1 MLTITDVHVHY
12 PVGRKILRAVDGVSL
27 DVAAGETLGIVGESG
42 CGKSTL
48 AKAVLGLV
56 KPVQGS
62 VTVDSQNPDG
72 LSGTALLGFR
82 RNVQMVF
89 QDPYASLSPRRTI
102 LQSLLEPLEVHQI
115 GNDRKERIAR
125 AEATLDAVGL
135 DRTSLSRYPHEF
147 SGGQRQRIGIA
158 RAIIADPK
166 LVILDEPVSA
176 LDISVR
182 AQVINLLADIQRTR
196 NVGYM
201 FIGHDLALMRHVTDR
216 VAVMYLGRVVELGA
230 TAEIFD
236 NPQHPYTRSL
246 ILSAPSP
253 DPTKRRTTL
262 ALDGDPPSP
271 LDIPAGCRFQT
282 RCAYRTE
289 KCLTDDPQLIQ
300 LGDARRIA
308 CHHSNTLPA
317 WTSV

>member
-1 MLTITDVHVHY
+1 M
-12 PVGRKILRAVDGVSL
+12 
-27 DVAAGETLGIVGESG
+27 
-42 CGKSTL
+42 
-48 AKAVLGLV
+48 
-56 KPVQGS
+56 
-62 VTVDSQNPDG
+62 
-72 LSGTALLGFR
+72 
-82 RNVQMVF
+82 
-89 QDPYASLSPRRTI
+89 
-102 LQSLLEPLEVHQI
+102 
-115 GNDRKERIAR
+115 
-125 AEATLDAVGL
+125 
-135 DRTSLSRYPHEF
+135 SRYPHEF

-216 VAVMYLGRVVELGA
+216 VAVMYLGRVVELGT

-300 LGDARRIA
+300 LADARRIA

-317 WTSV
+317 WISG

>member
-1 MLTITDVHVHY
+1 MLTINDVHVHY
-12 PVGRKILRAVDGVSL
+12 SVGRKILRAVDGVSL

-216 VAVMYLGRVVELGA
+216 VAVMYLGRVVELGT

>member
-216 VAVMYLGRVVELGA
+216 VAVMYLGRVVELGT

-253 DPTKRRTTL
+253 DPTKRRTTS

-271 LDIPAGCRFQT
+271 LDIPSGCRFQT

-308 CHHSNTLPA
+308 CHHSKTLPA
-317 WTSV
+317 WTSG

>member
-216 VAVMYLGRVVELGA
+216 VAVMYLGRVVDLGT

-300 LGDARRIA
+300 LADARRIA

-317 WTSV
+317 WTSG

>member
-1 MLTITDVHVHY
+1 
-12 PVGRKILRAVDGVSL
+12 VDGVSL
-27 DVAAGETLGIVGESG
+27 EIAAGETLGIVGESG

-56 KPVQGS
+56 KPVQGTVS
-62 VTVDSQNPDG
+62 VDGQNPAG
-72 LSGTALLGFR
+72 LSGSALLAFR

-102 LQSLLEPLEVHQI
+102 LQSLLEPLEVHHI
-115 GNDRKERIAR
+115 GSDYADRIAR

-135 DRTSLSRYPHEF
+135 DQVSLRRYPHEF

-182 AQVINLLADIQRTR
+182 AQVINLLADIQRAR

-216 VAVMYLGRVVELGA
+216 VAVMYLGRVVELGT

-246 ILSAPSP
+246 ILSAPNP
-253 DPTKRRTTL
+253 DPTKRRTTP

-271 LDIPAGCRFQT
+271 LDIPTGCRFQA
-282 RCAYRTE
+282 RCAYKSER
-289 KCLTDDPQLIQ
+289 CLSDDPALIQ
-300 LGDARRIA
+300 ISDGRQIA
-308 CHHSNTLPA
+308 CHNSETLPIWSA
-317 WTSV
+317 D

>member
-27 DVAAGETLGIVGESG
+27 DVASGETLGIVGESG

-115 GNDRKERIAR
+115 GNDRKDRITR

-216 VAVMYLGRVVELGA
+216 VAVMYLGRVVELGT

-317 WTSV
+317 WTSG

>member
-253 DPTKRRTTL
+253 DPTKRPHKRASTV
-262 ALDGDPPSP
+262 PPPHPISGP
-271 LDIPAGCRFQT
+271 
-282 RCAYRTE
+282 
-289 KCLTDDPQLIQ
+289 
-300 LGDARRIA
+300 
-308 CHHSNTLPA
+308 S
-317 WTSV
+317 

>member
-216 VAVMYLGRVVELGA
+216 VAVMYLGRVVELGT

-253 DPTKRRTTL
+253 DPTKQRTTL

-317 WTSV
+317 WASV

>member
-115 GNDRKERIAR
+115 GNDRKDRIAR

-216 VAVMYLGRVVELGA
+216 VAVMYLGRVVELGT

>member
-115 GNDRKERIAR
+115 GNDRKDRIAR

-216 VAVMYLGRVVELGA
+216 VAVMYLGRVVELGT

-317 WTSV
+317 WTSG

>member
-1 MLTITDVHVHY
+1 MLTINDVHVHY
-12 PVGRKILRAVDGVSL
+12 PVGRRTLRAVDGVSL

-56 KPVQGS
+56 KPVQGA
-62 VTVDSQNPDG
+62 VTVDGQNPAG
-72 LSGTALLGFR
+72 LSGAALLAFR

-115 GNDRKERIAR
+115 GRDRAERLAR

-135 DRTSLSRYPHEF
+135 DQASLRRYPHEF

-182 AQVINLLADIQRTR
+182 AQVINLLADIQRSR

-216 VAVMYLGRVVELGA
+216 VAVMYLGRVVELGT

-253 DPTKRRTTL
+253 DPTKRRTTPV
-262 ALDGDPPSP
+262 LDGDPPSP
-271 LDIPAGCRFQT
+271 LDIPTGCRFQA
-282 RCAYRTE
+282 RCAYKSERCT
-289 KCLTDDPQLIQ
+289 KDDPALIQ
-300 LGDARRIA
+300 ISNGRQIA
-308 CHHSNTLPA
+308 CHHSDTLPIWSA
-317 WTSV
+317 G

>member
-216 VAVMYLGRVVELGA
+216 VAVMYLGRVVELGT

-317 WTSV
+317 WISE

>member
-115 GNDRKERIAR
+115 GNDRKDRITR

-216 VAVMYLGRVVELGA
+216 VAVMYLGRVVELGT

>member
-62 VTVDSQNPDG
+62 VTVDGQNPDG
-72 LSGTALLGFR
+72 LAGAALLGFR

-115 GNDRKERIAR
+115 GNDRKGRIAR

-271 LDIPAGCRFQT
+271 LNIPAGCRFQT

-317 WTSV
+317 WTSG

>member
-1 MLTITDVHVHY
+1 MLAINDVHVHY
-12 PVGRKILRAVDGVSL
+12 PVGRRTLRAVDGVSL
-27 DVAAGETLGIVGESG
+27 EIAAGETLGIVGESG

-56 KPVQGS
+56 KPVQGTVS
-62 VTVDSQNPDG
+62 VDGQNPAG
-72 LSGTALLGFR
+72 LSGAALLAFR

-102 LQSLLEPLEVHQI
+102 LQSLLEPLEVHHI
-115 GNDRKERIAR
+115 GSDRADRIAR

-135 DRTSLSRYPHEF
+135 DQASLRRYPHEF

-158 RAIIADPK
+158 RAIIAYPK

-182 AQVINLLADIQRTR
+182 AQVINLLADIQRAR

-216 VAVMYLGRVVELGA
+216 VAVMYLGRVVELGT

-246 ILSAPSP
+246 ILSAPNP
-253 DPTKRRTTL
+253 DPTKRRTTP

-271 LDIPAGCRFQT
+271 LDIPTGCRFQA
-282 RCAYRTE
+282 RCAYKSER
-289 KCLTDDPQLIQ
+289 CLSDDPALIQ
-300 LGDARRIA
+300 ISDGRQIA
-308 CHHSNTLPA
+308 CHNSETLPIWSA
-317 WTSV
+317 D

>member
-1 MLTITDVHVHY
+1 
-12 PVGRKILRAVDGVSL
+12 LRAVDGVSL
-27 DVAAGETLGIVGESG
+27 EIAAGETLGIVGESG

-56 KPVQGS
+56 KPVQGTVS
-62 VTVDSQNPDG
+62 VDGQNPAG
-72 LSGTALLGFR
+72 LSGSALLAFR

-102 LQSLLEPLEVHQI
+102 LQSLLEPLEVHHI
-115 GNDRKERIAR
+115 GSDYADRIAR

-135 DRTSLSRYPHEF
+135 DQASLRRYPHEF

-182 AQVINLLADIQRTR
+182 AQVINLLADIQRAR

-216 VAVMYLGRVVELGA
+216 VAVMYLGRVVELGT

-246 ILSAPSP
+246 ILSAPNP
-253 DPTKRRTTL
+253 DPTKRRTTP

-271 LDIPAGCRFQT
+271 LDIPTGCRFQA
-282 RCAYRTE
+282 RCAYKSER
-289 KCLTDDPQLIQ
+289 CLSDDPALIQ
-300 LGDARRIA
+300 ISDGRQIA
-308 CHHSNTLPA
+308 CHNSETLPIWSA
-317 WTSV
+317 D

>member
-1 MLTITDVHVHY
+1 MLAIKDVHVHY
-12 PVGRKILRAVDGVSL
+12 MVGRRTLRAVDGVSL
-27 DVAAGETLGIVGESG
+27 EIAAGETLGIVGESG

-48 AKAVLGLV
+48 AKAALGLV
-56 KPVQGS
+56 NPVQGTVS
-62 VTVDSQNPDG
+62 VDGQNPAG
-72 LSGTALLGFR
+72 LSGSALLAFR

-102 LQSLLEPLEVHQI
+102 LQSLLEPLEVHKI
-115 GNDRKERIAR
+115 GKDRTERIAR
-125 AEATLDAVGL
+125 AEAILDAVGL
-135 DRTSLSRYPHEF
+135 DQSSLRRYPHEF

-182 AQVINLLADIQRTR
+182 AQVINLLADIQRAR

-216 VAVMYLGRVVELGA
+216 VAVMYLGRVVELG
-230 TAEIFD
+230 TTTEIFD

-246 ILSAPSP
+246 ILSAPNP
-253 DPTKRRTTL
+253 DPTKRSTTS

-271 LDIPAGCRFQT
+271 LDIPTGCRFQA
-282 RCAYRTE
+282 RCAFKSER
-289 KCLTDDPQLIQ
+289 CLSADPALIQ
-300 LGDARRIA
+300 MSGGQQAS
-308 CHHSNTLPA
+308 CHNSEKLPN
-317 WTSV
+317 WTAD

>member
-1 MLTITDVHVHY
+1 VLTITDVHVHY
-12 PVGRKILRAVDGVSL
+12 PVGRRTLRAVDGVSL
-27 DVAAGETLGIVGESG
+27 EVAAGETLGIVGESG

-62 VTVDSQNPDG
+62 VSVDGQNPAG
-72 LSGTALLGFR
+72 LSGTALLSFR

-102 LQSLLEPLEVHQI
+102 LQSLLEPLEVHHI
-115 GNDRKERIAR
+115 GADRAERIAR
-125 AEATLDAVGL
+125 AESTLDAVGL
-135 DRTSLSRYPHEF
+135 DRDSLRRYPHEF

-182 AQVINLLADIQRTR
+182 AQVINLLADIQRSR

-216 VAVMYLGRVVELGA
+216 VAVMYLGRVVELGT

-253 DPTKRRTTL
+253 DPTKRRSTP

-271 LDIPAGCRFQT
+271 LDIPGGCRFQA
-282 RCAYRTE
+282 RCSFKSER
-289 KCLTDDPQLIQ
+289 CLTDDPQLIQ
-300 LGDARRIA
+300 LGDARRVA
-308 CHHSNTLPA
+308 CHNSNALPEWSA
-317 WTSV
+317 S

>member
-1 MLTITDVHVHY
+1 MLTINDVHVHY
-12 PVGRKILRAVDGVSL
+12 SVGRKTLRAVDGISL
-27 DVAAGETLGIVGESG
+27 EVAAGETLGIVGESG

-62 VTVDSQNPDG
+62 VTVDGQNPDG
-72 LSGTALLGFR
+72 LAGAALLGFR

-182 AQVINLLADIQRTR
+182 AQVINLLGDIQRTR

-216 VAVMYLGRVVELGA
+216 VAVMYLGRVVELGT

-253 DPTKRRTTL
+253 DPTKRRTTP
-262 ALDGDPPSP
+262 ALVGDPPSP

-300 LGDARRIA
+300 LGDARRVA

-317 WTSV
+317 WTSG

>member
-216 VAVMYLGRVVELGA
+216 VAVMYLGRVVELGT

>member
-216 VAVMYLGRVVELGA
+216 VAVMYLGRVVEIGT

-317 WTSV
+317 WTSG

>member
-1 MLTITDVHVHY
+1 MLAINDVQVHY
-12 PVGRKILRAVDGVSL
+12 PVGRRTLRAVDGVSL
-27 DVAAGETLGIVGESG
+27 EISAGETLGIVGESG

-56 KPVQGS
+56 NPVQGTVS
-62 VTVDSQNPDG
+62 VDGQNPAG
-72 LSGTALLGFR
+72 LSGPALLAFR

-115 GNDRKERIAR
+115 GKDRTERVAR

-135 DRTSLSRYPHEF
+135 DHSSLQRYPHEF

-182 AQVINLLADIQRTR
+182 AQVINLLADIQRER

-201 FIGHDLALMRHVTDR
+201 FIGHDLALMRHVTNR
-216 VAVMYLGRVVELGA
+216 VAVMYLGRVVELGT
-230 TAEIFD
+230 TADIFD

-246 ILSAPSP
+246 ILSAPNP
-253 DPTKRRTTL
+253 NPTKRRATP

-271 LDIPAGCRFQT
+271 LDIPTGCRFQA
-282 RCAYRTE
+282 RCTFKSER
-289 KCLTDDPQLIQ
+289 CLSDDPALIRISDQ
-300 LGDARRIA
+300 RQIA
-308 CHHSNTLPA
+308 CHNSEKLPI
-317 WTSV
+317 WKVD

>member
-1 MLTITDVHVHY
+1 MLTINDVHVHY
-12 PVGRKILRAVDGVSL
+12 PVGRRTLRAVDGVSL

-56 KPVQGS
+56 KPVQGA
-62 VTVDSQNPDG
+62 VTVDGQNPAG
-72 LSGTALLGFR
+72 LSGAALLAFR

-102 LQSLLEPLEVHQI
+102 MQSLLEPLEVHQI
-115 GNDRKERIAR
+115 GRDRAERLAR

-135 DRTSLSRYPHEF
+135 DQASLRRYPHEF

-182 AQVINLLADIQRTR
+182 AQVINLLADIQRSR

-216 VAVMYLGRVVELGA
+216 VAVMYLGRVVELGT

-253 DPTKRRTTL
+253 DPTKRRTTPV
-262 ALDGDPPSP
+262 LDGDPPSP
-271 LDIPAGCRFQT
+271 LDIPTGCRFQA
-282 RCAYRTE
+282 RCAYKSERCT
-289 KCLTDDPQLIQ
+289 KDDPALIQ
-300 LGDARRIA
+300 ISNGRQIA
-308 CHHSNTLPA
+308 CHHSDTLPIWSA
-317 WTSV
+317 G

>member
-12 PVGRKILRAVDGVSL
+12 PVGRRVLRAVDGVSL
-27 DVAAGETLGIVGESG
+27 EVVAGETLGIVGESG

-62 VTVDSQNPDG
+62 VSVDGQNPAG
-72 LSGTALLGFR
+72 LSGSALLAFR

-115 GNDRKERIAR
+115 GSNRAERIAR
-125 AEATLDAVGL
+125 AESTLDSVGL
-135 DRTSLSRYPHEF
+135 DRDSLRRYPHEF

-182 AQVINLLADIQRTR
+182 AQVINLLADIQRSR

-216 VAVMYLGRVVELGA
+216 VAVMYLGRVVELGT
-230 TAEIFD
+230 TADIFD

-253 DPTKRRTTL
+253 DPTKRRTTPVL
-262 ALDGDPPSP
+262 QGDPPSP
-271 LDIPAGCRFQT
+271 LDIPGGCRFQA
-282 RCAYRTE
+282 RCGFKSDR
-289 KCLTDDPQLIQ
+289 CLTDDPQLIQ

-308 CHHSNTLPA
+308 CHHSDTLPA
-317 WTSV
+317 WLAG

>member
-72 LSGTALLGFR
+72 LSGAALLGFR

-125 AEATLDAVGL
+125 AEATLEAVGL

-201 FIGHDLALMRHVTDR
+201 FIGHDLALMRHVTGR

-282 RCAYRTE
+282 SGSRAAHCQPA
-289 KCLTDDPQLIQ
+289 C
-300 LGDARRIA
+300 GRRRWPR
-308 CHHSNTLPA
+308 H
-317 WTSV
+317 

>member
-216 VAVMYLGRVVELGA
+216 VAVMYLGRVVELGT

-289 KCLTDDPQLIQ
+289 KCLTEDPQLIQ

>member
-115 GNDRKERIAR
+115 GNDRKDRIAR

-216 VAVMYLGRVVELGA
+216 VAVMYLGRVVELGT

-300 LGDARRIA
+300 LADARRIA

-317 WTSV
+317 WTSG

>member
-102 LQSLLEPLEVHQI
+102 LQSLLEPLDVHQI

-216 VAVMYLGRVVELGA
+216 VAVMYLGRVVELGT

-253 DPTKRRTTL
+253 DPTKRRTAP

-271 LDIPAGCRFQT
+271 LDIPSGCRFQT

-317 WTSV
+317 WTSG

>member
-1 MLTITDVHVHY
+1 MLTINDVHVHY
-12 PVGRKILRAVDGVSL
+12 PVGRRTLRAVDGVSL

-56 KPVQGS
+56 KPVQGA
-62 VTVDSQNPDG
+62 VTVDGQNPAG
-72 LSGTALLGFR
+72 LSGAALLAFR

-102 LQSLLEPLEVHQI
+102 MQSLLEPLEVHQI
-115 GNDRKERIAR
+115 GRDRAERLAR

-135 DRTSLSRYPHEF
+135 DQASLRRYPHEF

-182 AQVINLLADIQRTR
+182 AQVINLLADIQRSR

-216 VAVMYLGRVVELGA
+216 VAVMYLGRVVELGT

-253 DPTKRRTTL
+253 DPTKRRTTPV
-262 ALDGDPPSP
+262 LDGDPPSP
-271 LDIPAGCRFQT
+271 LDIPTGCRFQA
-282 RCAYRTE
+282 RCAYKSERCI
-289 KCLTDDPQLIQ
+289 KDDPALIQ
-300 LGDARRIA
+300 ISNGRQIA
-308 CHHSNTLPA
+308 CHHSDTLPIWSA
-317 WTSV
+317 G

>member
-158 RAIIADPK
+158 RAIIADPM

-216 VAVMYLGRVVELGA
+216 VAVMYLGRVVELG
-230 TAEIFD
+230 TTSEIFD

-282 RCAYRTE
+282 RCAYRTD

>member
-216 VAVMYLGRVVELGA
+216 VAVMYLGRVVELG
-230 TAEIFD
+230 TTSEIFD

-317 WTSV
+317 WTSG

>member
-56 KPVQGS
+56 KPGKGS

-115 GNDRKERIAR
+115 GNDRSERIAR

-216 VAVMYLGRVVELGA
+216 VAVMYLGRVVELGT

-253 DPTKRRTTL
+253 DPMKRRTTL

>member
-115 GNDRKERIAR
+115 GNDRKDRIAR

-216 VAVMYLGRVVELGA
+216 VAVMYLGRVVELGT

-271 LDIPAGCRFQT
+271 LDLPAGCRFQT

-317 WTSV
+317 WTSG

>member
-158 RAIIADPK
+158 RAIIADPM

-216 VAVMYLGRVVELGA
+216 VAVMYLGRVVELG
-230 TAEIFD
+230 TTSEIFD

-253 DPTKRRTTL
+253 DSTKRRTTL

-282 RCAYRTE
+282 RCAYRTD

>member
-1 MLTITDVHVHY
+1 MLAINNVHVHY
-12 PVGRKILRAVDGVSL
+12 PVGRRTLRAVDGVSL
-27 DVAAGETLGIVGESG
+27 EIAAGETLGIVGESG

-62 VTVDSQNPDG
+62 VTVDGQNPDG
-72 LSGTALLGFR
+72 LSGAALLAFR

-89 QDPYASLSPRRTI
+89 QDPYASLSPRRTV
-102 LQSLLEPLEVHQI
+102 LQSLLEPLEVHHI
-115 GNDRKERIAR
+115 GNDRTERIAR
-125 AEATLDAVGL
+125 AETTLEAVGL
-135 DRTSLSRYPHEF
+135 DRDTLRRYPHEF

-182 AQVINLLADIQRTR
+182 AQVINLLADIQRNR

-201 FIGHDLALMRHVTDR
+201 FIGHDLALMRHVTNR
-216 VAVMYLGRVVELGA
+216 VAVMYLGRVVELGT

-236 NPQHPYTRSL
+236 NPLHPYTRSL
-246 ILSAPSP
+246 ILSAPNP
-253 DPTKRRTTL
+253 DPTKRRTAP

-271 LDIPAGCRFQT
+271 LDIPTGCRFQA
-282 RCAYRTE
+282 RCAHKSER
-289 KCLTDDPQLIQ
+289 CLSDDPELIQ
-300 LGDARRIA
+300 IGDARQIA
-308 CHHSNTLPA
+308 CHNSASLPT
-317 WTSV
+317 WVTE

>member
-216 VAVMYLGRVVELGA
+216 VAVMYLGRVVELGT

-236 NPQHPYTRSL
+236 KPQHPYTRSL

-253 DPTKRRTTL
+253 DPTKRRTAP

-271 LDIPAGCRFQT
+271 LDIPSGCRFQT

-317 WTSV
+317 WTSG

>member
-158 RAIIADPK
+158 RAIIADPM

-216 VAVMYLGRVVELGA
+216 VAVMYLGRVVELG
-230 TAEIFD
+230 TTSEIFD
-236 NPQHPYTRSL
+236 NPHHPYTRSL

-271 LDIPAGCRFQT
+271 LDIPTGCRFQT
-282 RCAYRTE
+282 RCAYRSE

-317 WTSV
+317 WTSG

>member
-27 DVAAGETLGIVGESG
+27 DVAAGETLGLVGESG

-102 LQSLLEPLEVHQI
+102 LQSLLEPLEVHQT

-125 AEATLDAVGL
+125 AEATLHAVGL
-135 DRTSLSRYPHEF
+135 DRTTLSRSPHEV
-147 SGGQRQRIGIA
+147 SGGQRQPPVCPRSFIA
-158 RAIIADPK
+158 APTRA
-166 LVILDEPVSA
+166 
-176 LDISVR
+176 
-182 AQVINLLADIQRTR
+182 
-196 NVGYM
+196 
-201 FIGHDLALMRHVTDR
+201 
-216 VAVMYLGRVVELGA
+216 
-230 TAEIFD
+230 
-236 NPQHPYTRSL
+236 
-246 ILSAPSP
+246 SP
-253 DPTKRRTTL
+253 D
-262 ALDGDPPSP
+262 DSESGVD
-271 LDIPAGCRFQT
+271 
-282 RCAYRTE
+282 
-289 KCLTDDPQLIQ
+289 LT
-300 LGDARRIA
+300 
-308 CHHSNTLPA
+308 
-317 WTSV
+317 

>member
-115 GNDRKERIAR
+115 GNNRKEHIAR
-125 AEATLDAVGL
+125 AEETMDAVGL

-216 VAVMYLGRVVELGA
+216 VAVMYLGRVVELGT

-317 WTSV
+317 WISE